1 MGLQGGSGGLWS
13 GWLAF
18 LFQKDTGFPLSL
30 LLHYIRAGAW
40 ARCGSSTEQCSPLIC
55 FGSQEERRFAI
66 SAYGMKIAGDG
77 T

>member
-1 MGLQGGSGGLWS
+1 MVRVVGSSLPERHQFGVS
-13 GWLAF
+13 
-18 LFQKDTGFPLSL
+18 PL
-30 LLHYIRAGAW
+30 LLRYIRAGAW
-40 ARCGSSTEQCSPLIC
+40 ARCGSSTEQCSPLTC